1 MGTLEDQLKQWQKQ
15 AVKAAT
21 AKAAPSAP
29 PPSRRAQKK
38 KPLLQTIRRD
48 EATTTTTATTKAP
61 PPKPLSDA
69 ELFTAAVEGVSA
81 DAVLDKFSAAPSVKV
96 RGQTLQP
103 SAPKSD
109 GELFSEFVG
118 SVQQKGEPTP
128 PKSPS
133 TKSPSPKSPSSKK
146 R

>member
-1 MGTLEDQLKQWQKQ
+1 MGTLEDQLKQWQKK
-15 AVKAAT
+15 AVAET
-21 AKAAPSAP
+21 AKAAPSEP
-29 PPSRRAQKK
+29 PPSRRAQKKK

-48 EATTTTTATTKAP
+48 EPTPTPTKAP

-69 ELFTAAVEGVSA
+69 ELFSAAVEGVSA
-81 DAVLDKFSAAPSVKV
+81 DAVLDKFSAAPAVKV

-109 GELFSEFVG
+109 EELFSEFVG

-128 PKSPS
+128 PKSS
-133 TKSPSPKSPSSKK
+133 TTKK

>member
-15 AVKAAT
+15 SAKTAA
-21 AKAAPSAP
+21 AAAAPSSP

-48 EATTTTTATTKAP
+48 EPTTTSTTAPP

-69 ELFTAAVEGVSA
+69 ELFSAAVEGVSA
-81 DAVLDKFSAAPSVKV
+81 DAVLDKFSSAPTVKV

-128 PKSPS
+128 PKSPP
-133 TKSPSPKSPSSKK
+133 TKSPSSSKK

>member
-15 AVKAAT
+15 S
-21 AKAAPSAP
+21 AKAAAQAAPSTP

-48 EATTTTTATTKAP
+48 EPTTTSTTKAP

-69 ELFTAAVEGVSA
+69 ELFSAAVEGVSA
-81 DAVLDKFSAAPSVKV
+81 DAVLDKFSSAPTVKV

-109 GELFSEFVG
+109 EELFSEFVG
-118 SVQQKGEPTP
+118 TVQQKGEPTP
-128 PKSPS
+128 PKSP
-133 TKSPSPKSPSSKK
+133 TSSKK